1 MPRGLRV
8 FKLELAPV
16 ARRTRATI
24 CKTSLKGSTGRRGS
38 SEFSDN
44 RGPLASLPKGL
55 IGAKCTAQ
63 VYIEG
68 KLCSCLLDT
77 GSQVTTISKS
87 YHEQTLPE
95 LSIIPLENLLEVE
108 AAKWTG
114 STLFGVCRNEGQVP

>member
-8 FKLELAPV
+8 FKLKLAPV

-38 SEFSDN
+38 SEFSDS

-108 AAKWTG
+108 AA
-114 STLFGVCRNEGQVP
+114 NGQVVPYWGM